1 MRARFSTTFRSLRV
15 RNYRLFSVGQLIS
28 LIFGWVQITAQ
39 DWLVLQLSHDSG
51 TALGWVTA
59 LQFTPILL
67 LSLYAGKLADRFD
80 KRVLLLIVNLA
91 WLVLAAAMGVLVVS
105 GRVTLWQVF
114 VFAALWGTVS
124 AIETPARQAFASEM
138 VDARLLPNAL
148 SLASAAFNTARV
160 IGPAVGGVA
169 IATLGTGPA
178 FLVNAVSYLG
188 PLVALSLMNVSE
200 LHRDG
205 LAEGPVRARDARV
218 IDGLRYVFRRGDL
231 ILPMALMLV
240 IGMLGFN
247 FQLTLALLAKTVFHT
262 SAATFGLL
270 TTALALGALAG
281 ALAGAGR
288 RSRPSVWLVLGAGVG
303 FGLLETL
310 VGLGPDYVVVA
321 LLLVPTGFF
330 MMSLAQA
337 ANQRVQLGA
346 DPEVRGRVM
355 ALYIMVF
362 LGTNPLGAP
371 LIGWLSQTFGPRS
384 SIWLGGL
391 VSLLVAAG
399 ALVVRLRMA
408 GGRVRMRVRPSPRFY
423 VVVDP
428 VALPATPAEP
438 VVMRHAA

>member
-1 MRARFSTTFRSLRV
+1 VRARFSSTFRSLNV

-91 WLVLAAAMGVLVVS
+91 WLVLAGAMGVLVVS
-105 GRVTLWQVF
+105 GAVTLWQVF
-114 VFAALWGTVS
+114 LFAGLWGTVS
-124 AIETPARQAFASEM
+124 AIETPARQAFVSEM
-138 VDARLLPNAL
+138 VGGPLLPNAL
-148 SLASAAFNTARV
+148 SLSSAAFNTARV
-160 IGPAVGGVA
+160 LGPAIGGVA
-169 IATLGTGPA
+169 IAALGTGAA
-178 FLVNAVSYLG
+178 FLVNAVSYAG
-188 PLVALSLMNVSE
+188 PLVALSLMNAGE
-200 LHRDG
+200 LHRKG
-205 LAEGPVRARDARV
+205 LAGGPVSARDARV

-240 IGMLGFN
+240 VGMLGFN

-270 TTALALGALAG
+270 TTALAVGALAG
-281 ALAGAGR
+281 ALGGAGR

-330 MMSLAQA
+330 MMYLAQA
-337 ANQRVQLGA
+337 ANQRVQLGV

-371 LIGWLSQTFGPRS
+371 LIGWLSQTYGPRS

-391 VSLLVAAG
+391 VSLLVAAA
-399 ALVVRLRMA
+399 ALAVRLRMA
-408 GGRVRMRVRPSPRFY
+408 RGHIRLRVRPSPRFY

-428 VALPATPAEP
+428 ITEP
-438 VVMRHAA
+438 VAMRHAA

>member
-1 MRARFSTTFRSLRV
+1 
-15 RNYRLFSVGQLIS
+15 
-28 LIFGWVQITAQ
+28 
-39 DWLVLQLSHDSG
+39 
-51 TALGWVTA
+51 
-59 LQFTPILL
+59 
-67 LSLYAGKLADRFD
+67 
-80 KRVLLLIVNLA
+80 
-91 WLVLAAAMGVLVVS
+91 
-105 GRVTLWQVF
+105 
-114 VFAALWGTVS
+114 
-124 AIETPARQAFASEM
+124 
-138 VDARLLPNAL
+138 
-148 SLASAAFNTARV
+148 
-160 IGPAVGGVA
+160 
-169 IATLGTGPA
+169 
-178 FLVNAVSYLG
+178 
-188 PLVALSLMNVSE
+188 
-200 LHRDG
+200 
-205 LAEGPVRARDARV
+205 
-218 IDGLRYVFRRGDL
+218 
-231 ILPMALMLV
+231 MLV

-330 MMSLAQA
+330 MMYLAQA

-428 VALPATPAEP
+428 VTLPATPAEP